1 MLKVHGY
8 LTSCIVEISLYAGH
22 VFLEHEPKTN
32 KVDKINNKNSKNLNF
47 VFILLIISCLKYLP
61 DKPIGEFPP
70 YRLGHCEHK
79 QGRALAYD
87 MMIGLVP
94 LLTA

>member
-1 MLKVHGY
+1 
-8 LTSCIVEISLYAGH
+8 VEISLYAGH

-61 DKPIGEFPP
+61 DKPIG
-70 YRLGHCEHK
+70 
-79 QGRALAYD
+79 
-87 MMIGLVP
+87 
-94 LLTA
+94 